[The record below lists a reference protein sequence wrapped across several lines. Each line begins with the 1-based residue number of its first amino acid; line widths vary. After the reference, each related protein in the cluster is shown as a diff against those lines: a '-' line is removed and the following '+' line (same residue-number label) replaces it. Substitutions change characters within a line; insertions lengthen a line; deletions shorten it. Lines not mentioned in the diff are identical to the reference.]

1 MHIYYIYVCAYS
13 ISMINP
19 PEVSHSRL
27 VLCCDRVQSLAADAT
42 WLTGGASPTSKTSLK
57 SESLTWTGGLKGSI
71 PGWSAIGSWC
81 GEAWNER
88 SSWGEMGRKWGKY
101 RNSSNINLR
110 RSLEISNFQSVWR
123 VFGRNTLPLQLLML
137 ESDNSNLE
145 AVHSIPSFH
154 WDHTYIIITHLKYT
168 SKGSTFSTT

>member
-88 SSWGEMGRKWGKY
+88 SSWGKWAGNGGNIETARTSICEEVLKY
-101 RNSSNINLR
+101 
-110 RSLEISNFQSVWR
+110 Q
-123 VFGRNTLPLQLLML
+123 T
-137 ESDNSNLE
+137 SNLSE
-145 AVHSIPSFH
+145 GFLDATRCPFSCLCWNPTIRTLKQCIQSQAFIGIIP
-154 WDHTYIIITHLKYT
+154 I
-168 SKGSTFSTT
+168 